1 MTNEVQLDGFGL
13 TQMIRPVPPFDTSI
27 APADGQALVW
37 DATLSKYRP
46 RAGVTVLTPLQFG
59 GVGSGSVDD
68 SAAVNAA
75 IAAASA
81 GKVPLYL
88 PPGYS
93 WRCDSQLV
101 LASDLTMYGGGAAS
115 VISGNLASLDALI
128 RSPLTAAT
136 TNVTLRDFKIDR
148 TGTNVQHGIR
158 IRNCTGLR
166 IQNLDVIGSHAASY
180 QGGAIVIGGF
190 ASPTSG
196 ETCRDV
202 VVSGCYFEAADNFC
216 VQFGS
221 VIGGVITGN
230 RAKDCYREV
239 YGVEPGSGF
248 EAANIAITGNVVQT
262 GSTHHSTS
270 TDTGVIVVT
279 ESSGGTIRE
288 VAVTGNAVEGTSVI
302 SANKMAG
309 ILVIGGD
316 AVTVSGNVV
325 RNMNGA
331 GISVGTGGF
340 TTTGTLVVGNVVR
353 DCNQGGNST
362 PDDVGVKIR
371 NATSITI
378 ASNRITG
385 STHRVG
391 IEETSSP
398 VTAGNLIAHNHLAG
412 NAARVATLAGGT
424 VWDNNLFTLATG
436 KQEVITGL
444 LIFDGRNIDIGTGTG
459 TKIGGIGSVMA
470 FYGNTPIARPAVTG
484 SRGGNA
490 ALASLLTQLAAL
502 GLVTDSTTA

>member
-1 MTNEVQLDGFGL
+1 
-13 TQMIRPVPPFDTSI
+13 
-27 APADGQALVW
+27 
-37 DATLSKYRP
+37 
-46 RAGVTVLTPLQFG
+46 
-59 GVGSGSVDD
+59 
-68 SAAVNAA
+68 
-75 IAAASA
+75 
-81 GKVPLYL
+81 
-88 PPGYS
+88 
-93 WRCDSQLV
+93 
-101 LASDLTMYGGGAAS
+101 
-115 VISGNLASLDALI
+115 
-128 RSPLTAAT
+128 
-136 TNVTLRDFKIDR
+136 
-148 TGTNVQHGIR
+148 
-158 IRNCTGLR
+158 
-166 IQNLDVIGSHAASY
+166 
-180 QGGAIVIGGF
+180 
-190 ASPTSG
+190 
-196 ETCRDV
+196 
-202 VVSGCYFEAADNFC
+202 
-216 VQFGS
+216 
-221 VIGGVITGN
+221 
-230 RAKDCYREV
+230 
-239 YGVEPGSGF
+239 
-248 EAANIAITGNVVQT
+248 
-262 GSTHHSTS
+262 
-270 TDTGVIVVT
+270 VIVVT

-470 FYGNTPIARPAVTG
+470 FYGNTPIARPTVTG